1 VLSTAVFVLI
11 ALVAGVTDWWAVG
24 TDRRRVEVV
33 AKPLTM
39 AALVGVAAV
48 AGSAPGDVR
57 LWLVV
62 GALLGLVGDIAL
74 LGDGE
79 TAFMVGLGAFA
90 VGHLAYAFAAM
101 SVGFEPVDALAGALF
116 TAALLGYR
124 FIPKTLPG
132 ARDHGGPVL
141 AGAVVVYAGVI
152 SLMVITAWGSGEWMA
167 AAGATLFALSDWVLG
182 YQRFVGPLPGRRLSV
197 HMPYHV
203 GQALL
208 ILGLATA

>member
-1 VLSTAVFVLI
+1 MI
-11 ALVAGVTDWWAVG
+11 AGAAGVADWWAVA
-24 TDRRRVEVV
+24 TDRRRVEVA

-39 AALVGVAAV
+39 VALVGVAAV

-62 GALLGLVGDIAL
+62 GALLGLVGDVAL

-101 SVGFEPVDALAGALF
+101 STGFRPAGAAAGALF

-132 ARDHGGPVL
+132 AREHGGSVL
-141 AGAVVVYAGVI
+141 AGAVVVYAVVI
-152 SLMVITAWGSGEWMA
+152 SPMVITAWGSGAWMA
-167 AAGATLFALSDWVLG
+167 AAGATLFAISDWVLG
-182 YQRFVGPLPGRRLSV
+182 YQRFVGPLPGGRLSV
-197 HMPYHV
+197 HVPYHV